1 MEYNKFIE
9 LLKTELMKVCA
20 EGVKLKIDTVRKNN
34 DISYDVIT
42 LNRAD
47 ECITPV
53 IYIRQFYDN
62 YCNGE
67 DIGDIVQ
74 QIVNLDI
81 ENRNLPELDVSD
93 IFDYYNVK
101 DKVIIKLINRSHFP
115 LKNIWILQLYSA
127 YCLKITIITGR
138 QAL

>member
-62 YCNGE
+62 YCNGATDSE
-67 DIGDIVQ
+67 
-74 QIVNLDI
+74 
-81 ENRNLPELDVSD
+81 P
-93 IFDYYNVK
+93 
-101 DKVIIKLINRSHFP
+101 
-115 LKNIWILQLYSA
+115 
-127 YCLKITIITGR
+127 
-138 QAL
+138 